1 MGLEEIRGREERVVD
16 VQDVSTR
23 LGSHWV
29 HRNVNLELR
38 RGEILSLVGG
48 TGCGKTTLLR
58 EIIGLMAPTFGAIT
72 VFGENVHL
80 ADPRQ
85 AHALRMHWGV
95 LFQQGA
101 LFSALT
107 VFDNVAFP
115 LRELRTM
122 DYWIEEEVVYDL
134 VMLKLQTVG
143 LDPEDAW
150 KLPGELSGG
159 MIKRAALARALAL
172 EPELLFL
179 DEPTAGLDPSS
190 ASEFDGVL
198 SDLQKHLK
206 LSALMITH
214 DLHSLAAVSDRIAVM
229 ADGRLLVTGTLEEVA
244 AYDHP
249 FVDRF
254 FHGARGELMLRS
266 MRS

>member
-1 MGLEEIRGREERVVD
+1 MEEGRERADCVVR
-16 VQDVSTR
+16 VQDVSTL
-23 LGSHWV
+23 LGTHWV
-29 HRNVNLELR
+29 HRHVNLELR

-48 TGCGKTTLLR
+48 TGSGKTTLLR
-58 EIIGLMAPTFGAIT
+58 QIMGLIVPTSGTIE
-72 VFGENVHL
+72 VLGEDVHL
-80 ADPRQ
+80 ADPGR

-101 LFSALT
+101 LFSALS
-107 VFDNVAFP
+107 VFENVAFP
-115 LRELRTM
+115 LRELRTIG
-122 DYWIEEEVVYDL
+122 YSIEEEVVYDL

-179 DEPTAGLDPSS
+179 DEPTAGLDPPS
-190 ASEFDGVL
+190 ASEFDGML
-198 SDLQKHLK
+198 SDLRQHLN

-214 DLHSLAAVSDRIAVM
+214 DLHSLAAVSDRIAFL
-229 ADGRLLVTGTLEEVA
+229 ADGHLVVTGTLQEVA

-249 FVDRF
+249 FVRRF

-266 MRS
+266 VRS